1 MCRVT
6 CERVGKPQCR
16 NTLGIFCPTFL
27 LETGKSGL
35 CAGAGAGRV
44 PWGIW
49 SVILV
54 SNRRELILI
63 IQTNG
68 ALSKFV
74 LGDDFTLL
82 GSTVF
87 GVAWKEAKKEHFKI
101 SNISDHIW
109 MARVLTI
116 KKQASFKQ
124 ESLDNN
130 TNSWTYTHYLQLCL
144 IAIKHKVYW
153 LCSF

>member
-1 MCRVT
+1 M
-6 CERVGKPQCR
+6 
-16 NTLGIFCPTFL
+16 
-27 LETGKSGL
+27 

-116 KKQASFKQ
+116 KKQALFKQ

-130 TNSWTYTHYLQLCL
+130 TKS
-144 IAIKHKVYW
+144 
-153 LCSF
+153 

>member
-35 CAGAGAGRV
+35 CAGAGRV

-87 GVAWKEAKKEHFKI
+87 RVAWKEAKKEHFKI

-130 TNSWTYTHYLQLCL
+130 TNLQLCL
-144 IAIKHKVYW
+144 IAFKHDYAHFIMPA
-153 LCSF
+153 LNLTH